1 MSSGALVEDIH
12 MDHARLVDTF
22 VELADTLIDDF
33 DVLDFLHLLTDRC
46 VELLEVEAAGLLLAD
61 PSGELQ
67 VIASSDE
74 RARVLSACQLDADE
88 GPCMEAFRSGSPVT
102 HVDLTAAQARWP
114 RFAVASVQAG
124 IAAVHALPMRL
135 RSETIGALDLFRAG
149 PGDWDPTTLR
159 TATAFVDVAT
169 IGLLQQRTIRSRT
182 ILAEQLQ
189 TALQSRVV
197 IEQAKGLVAERLG
210 IDMVAAFTALRDW
223 ARRNNVK
230 LSDVA
235 GSIIQGTLR
244 AHDLLSV

>member
-1 MSSGALVEDIH
+1 

-22 VELADTLIDDF
+22 VELADTMIDDF
-33 DVLDFLHLLTDRC
+33 DVIDFLHLLTDRC

-61 PSGELQ
+61 HAGELQ

-74 RARVLSACQLDADE
+74 RARVLSACQLDTGE
-88 GPCMEAFRSGSPVT
+88 GPCVDAFQTGDAVT
-102 HVDLTAAQARWP
+102 HVDLKMAVVRWP
-114 RFAVASVQAG
+114 QFAVASAQAG

-135 RSETIGALDLFRAG
+135 RTRTIGALDLFRAA
-149 PGDWDPTTLR
+149 PGEWDVTTLR
-159 TATAFVDVAT
+159 TAAAFVDVAT
-169 IGLLQQRTIRSRT
+169 IGLLQERTIRDRT
-182 ILAEQLQ
+182 TLTEQLQ

-210 IDMVAAFTALRDW
+210 IDMVTAFTALRDW

>member
-1 MSSGALVEDIH
+1 

-22 VELADTLIDDF
+22 VELADTMIVDF
-33 DVLDFLHLLTDRC
+33 DMIDFLHLLTDRC
-46 VELLEVEAAGLLLAD
+46 VELLEVEAAGLLLAA

-74 RARVLSACQLDADE
+74 RARALSACQLEASE
-88 GPCMEAFRSGSPVT
+88 GPCMEAFRTGNAVT
-102 HVDLTAAQARWP
+102 HGDLAAATARWP
-114 RFAVASVQAG
+114 RFAAASVQCG
-124 IAAVHALPMRL
+124 IGAVHAVPMRL
-135 RSETIGALDLFRAG
+135 RSQTIGALDLFRAT
-149 PGDWDPTTLR
+149 PGVWDVTTLK

-169 IGLLQQRTIRSRT
+169 IGLLQERAIRSRT
-182 ILAEQLQ
+182 ILTEQLQ

-210 IDMVAAFTALRDW
+210 IDMVAAFTALRAW

-230 LSDVA
+230 LSDAA
-235 GSIIQGTLR
+235 GSVIQGTLR

>member
-1 MSSGALVEDIH
+1 
-12 MDHARLVDTF
+12 MDHARLVDTL
-22 VELADTLIDDF
+22 VELADTLADDF
-33 DVLDFLHLLTDRC
+33 DVIDFLHLLTDRC
-46 VELLEVEAAGLLLAD
+46 AELPEVDAAGLLLAD
-61 PSGELQ
+61 QAGELQ

-74 RARVLSACQLDADE
+74 RARALSACQLDADE
-88 GPCMEAFRSGSPVT
+88 GPCVDAFRTGNAVT
-102 HVDLTAAQARWP
+102 HADLTAAAARWP
-114 RFAVASVQAG
+114 RFAVTSVQSG

-135 RSETIGALDLFRAG
+135 RAQSVGALDLFRSA
-149 PGDWDPTTLR
+149 PGEWDITTLR

-169 IGLLQQRTIRSRT
+169 IGLLQQRTIQKCTTLS
-182 ILAEQLQ
+182 EQLQ
-189 TALQSRVV
+189 AALHSRVV

-235 GSIIQGTLR
+235 GSVVQGTLR